1 MAPEGPSNS
10 EIARAISNDTVRLMA
25 EYTGRGPT
33 RARTTISN
41 RWVFVTLED
50 TLTKGER
57 QLVAKGHS
65 DAVLETRKRYQEVM
79 RADLEAAVTRHLGR
93 PVVAFM
99 SDNHVDPDVAIEV
112 FMLEEDGDTLAS
124 DDIDESPKAGA

>member
-1 MAPEGPSNS
+1 VLPEGTSS
-10 EIARAISNDTVRLMA
+10 SDSARAISKETVRLMA

-57 QLVAKGHS
+57 QLIANGHS
-65 DAVLETRKRYQEVM
+65 DAVLATRKRFQEVM
-79 RADLEAAVTRHLGR
+79 RPELEAAVTRHLGR

-99 SDNHVDPDVAIEV
+99 SDNHIDPDVAIEV
-112 FMLEEDGDTLAS
+112 FMLDDDGETLAA
-124 DDIDESPKAGA
+124 D